1 MATLPRPLKLVLSF
15 LQVVTATLALGVACV
30 LIGLASL

>member
-1 MATLPRPLKLVLSF
+1 VTLARQTLRLILSA

-30 LIGLASL
+30 LIGISSL